1 MKSKIATFVLFLL
14 STYAYSQKI
23 ISQEL
28 YEGKI
33 DDKIEIS
40 LYLKV
45 AENGCPTI
53 YSEGIYKY
61 KSNKNKEWILF
72 NITFSESQ
80 NQFTMVEHFNT
91 GILLLKRE
99 NNQLIGLWISPD
111 GKKQLKVELKK
122 VKINPKLIETLENA
136 LDNENYQA
144 NDC

>member
-14 STYAYSQKI
+14 STYAYSQKV

-40 LYLKV
+40 LYLKL

-61 KSNKNKEWILF
+61 KFNKNKEWILF